1 MEIKQQVP
9 EGKLSKEKSNTFW
22 KEKRKFG
29 HGDFGKTLNDKSKRY
44 VNEVHDEDKP
54 LIEKKR
60 FVINCNEDNV
70 LHMRFEMF
78 VKICNGKFALK

>member
-1 MEIKQQVP
+1 MIL
-9 EGKLSKEKSNTFW
+9 LSKKNNKTE
-22 KEKRKFG
+22 KEKRKSG
-29 HGDFGKTLNDKSKRY
+29 HGDSGKTLTNGKLLRCVS
-44 VNEVHDEDKP
+44 EVHDEDKP
-54 LIEKKR
+54 LIEKKW